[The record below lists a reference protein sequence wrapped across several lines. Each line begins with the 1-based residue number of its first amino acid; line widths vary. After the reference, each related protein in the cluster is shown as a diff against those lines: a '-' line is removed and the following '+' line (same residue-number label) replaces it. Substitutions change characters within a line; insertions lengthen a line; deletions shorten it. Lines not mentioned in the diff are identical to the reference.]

1 MPVTKLGL
9 QLNAVESFLEV
20 NVASVSY
27 VLNLSLIPDK
37 RKKLIALRFNL
48 KSTFVHPYYNSKL

>member
-37 RKKLIALRFNL
+37 RKTNR
-48 KSTFVHPYYNSKL
+48 STI